1 MAEQSG
7 WCFVVGKSTVCRWKV
22 SSFSRGFCVPGAHGF
37 LDFFVWG
44 EGARAR
50 EREAVRLD
58 VTEAQ
63 GQPMPSVT
71 KCNRGMGD

>member
-7 WCFVVGKSTVCRWKV
+7 WCFVVGKSTLCRLKV

-58 VTEAQ
+58 VTEANR
-63 GQPMPSVT
+63 QPMP
-71 KCNRGMGD
+71 KLRRGMGD